1 MGAGW
6 GEGGGGRERCRGF
19 ASGDSIC
26 ICLLNTS
33 ILSQSHRQNVQN
45 QTEVA
50 YERFIYYT
58 SSKQKLWGGV
68 DRSSDNG
75 AD

>member
-1 MGAGW
+1 M
-6 GEGGGGRERCRGF
+6 GGGGGKGMVAGRGAGRF
-19 ASGDSIC
+19 C
-26 ICLLNTS
+26 MYFLLNPS

-58 SSKQKLWGGV
+58 SSKQKLWGG
-68 DRSSDNG
+68 G
-75 AD
+75 G